1 MMNTKEEMKKL
12 EAQRLGDDNVV
23 CFYCQNTKEIDIVV
37 GDTYLR
43 SEPCI
48 VCEAND
54 VRGVY
59 EPDILDGDR

>member
-1 MMNTKEEMKKL
+1 MKTNIELL

-23 CFYCQNTKEIDIVV
+23 CFYCQNEGEIDIMV

-59 EPDILDGDR
+59 DPDVLDGMER